1 MATVLAS
8 SYADVDFREALA
20 LLDGRVI
27 QNSAGTRRQ
36 LRLDLQREVIES
48 NGEVIDEFGRVAE
61 VTFRNST
68 VVKSHSNS
76 CIASPA
82 HRQHTCEAEYDPRG
96 DEAASCRR
104 T

>member
-8 SYADVDFREALA
+8 SYADVDFREALT
-20 LLDGRVI
+20 LLDGRAI

-61 VTFRNST
+61 VTFRNSP

-76 CIASPA
+76 
-82 HRQHTCEAEYDPRG
+82 
-96 DEAASCRR
+96 
-104 T
+104 